1 MSEFLQKKIEVVC
14 LLIAVA
20 LMGCSRPQ
28 DTMKLEAIVPTKEIN
43 SLGMAGDQ
51 PADISRYLMANGASG
66 AQISPD
72 GDQVVYRSSITGTSQ
87 LWSISS
93 DGGEPR
99 QMTFGQ
105 GITFFLSLIH
115 I

>member
-51 PADISRYLMANGASG
+51 PADISPVSYTHLTLPTKR
-66 AQISPD
+66 I
-72 GDQVVYRSSITGTSQ
+72 V
-87 LWSISS
+87 
-93 DGGEPR
+93 
-99 QMTFGQ
+99 
-105 GITFFLSLIH
+105 
-115 I
+115 